1 MDPSS
6 RAEAPV
12 CTICLENVSSTP
24 SCREEEQ
31 RRLDCSHIFHRE
43 CIGEW
48 LKERHNCP
56 VCRAHVDNV
65 GTPEAP
71 AREMTLEEIL
81 AVPDVLPSSVP
92 ATRPQPIDPVL
103 HGIRANIQRVRRIRQ
118 LNLNENSHPAE
129 TARKVSSVAGRI
141 FGW

>member
-1 MDPSS
+1 MGLSL

-31 RRLDCSHIFHRE
+31 RILDCSHIFHRE

-71 AREMTLEEIL
+71 AREMTLGEIL
-81 AVPDVLPSSVP
+81 AVPDILRPS
-92 ATRPQPIDPVL
+92 TRRIRPQPVNLAPLIATAL
-103 HGIRANIQRVRRIRQ
+103 FARARRARCVR
-118 LNLNENSHPAE
+118 
-129 TARKVSSVAGRI
+129 
-141 FGW
+141 